1 MRCKRP
7 GTKHPGT
14 MLLAGLA
21 IVAGSLLLSGTAGE
35 AQTYP
40 SRPVK
45 FLVPYPPG
53 GGNDILARA
62 LAEKLSERTG
72 QRFFVENVGGAG
84 GNVGTGMA
92 ARAEPDGYTILMA
105 NNAFVMNPFL
115 FKQLPFDVRKDFAPS
130 AMVSSIPML
139 VVVHPSVQAKTIQE
153 LAALAKS
160 DPGGLTYATPGVG
173 TPQHLATELFA
184 SRLGLQLRHV
194 AYRGTGPAVTD
205 TIAGHVKLMFATA
218 ASVEQHV
225 ASGALRVLGV
235 TTAQRSSSFPTVPS
249 VAESGVPD
257 YDVSLWYGVLVPAQT
272 PDAINARLSEAIMAV
287 MAIPEVARQLK
298 TLGYEPNVLDKTAFA
313 KVIRDDLV
321 KWEAVVRAIGL
332 GAE

>member
-1 MRCKRP
+1 MVLKAFARVA
-7 GTKHPGT
+7 
-14 MLLAGLA
+14 LALA
-21 IVAGSLLLSGTAGE
+21 ALSVAGATAT

-62 LAEKLSERTG
+62 LSEKLSERTG

-105 NNAFVMNPFL
+105 NNAFVMNAFL
-115 FKQLPFDVRKDFAPS
+115 SKQLPFDVRRDFAPS

-139 VVVHPSVQAKTIQE
+139 VVVHPSVPAKSIGE
-153 LAALAKS
+153 LAAFARS
-160 DPGGLTYATPGVG
+160 DPGGLTYATPGPG

-184 SRLGLQLRHV
+184 SKLGLQLRHV
-194 AYRGTGPAVTD
+194 PYRGTGPAVTD
-205 TIAGHVKLMFATA
+205 ALAGHVKLMFATA

-235 TTAQRSSSFPTVPS
+235 TTAARSTSFPGVPTLS
-249 VAESGVPD
+249 EAGVPD
-257 YDVSLWYGVLVPAQT
+257 YDVSLWYGVLVPART
-272 PDAINARLSEAIMAV
+272 PEAVNARLAAEITAIMSMPDVQAK
-287 MAIPEVARQLK
+287 LK
-298 TLGYEPNVLDKTAFA
+298 ALGYDPNLLDGRAFA
-313 KVIRDDLV
+313 RVIEQDLARWEGVV
-321 KWEAVVRAIGL
+321 KSIGL
-332 GAE
+332 NVE